1 MTQFERCN
9 IGSIRLHV
17 LPTDRFKTYALAVFI
32 GQPLN
37 EEWIT
42 AGALTPYVLRRGN
55 RRYPETRSF
64 RMKLDE
70 LYGAGFGFDISKRGD
85 YQIAQ
90 FRMDIIND
98 RFVNEG
104 KSFLKEALQYV
115 GETLTDPYV
124 EGHGFKPVYV
134 AQEKETL
141 KRRIESLINDKI
153 RYAAERCIEEM
164 CKGDPYRLSPLGKL
178 EHISNQSEET
188 LYQYYQ
194 EWLNRSII
202 DVYVV
207 GDTTLKETSQYI
219 KEYFKI
225 PERSQIEQDYR
236 QTAYRSD
243 TREVKR
249 VTDRLDVTQGKLNM
263 GFRAYATYSDEAYP
277 AALMYNGILGGYPH
291 SKLFVNVREKA
302 SLAYYAASRLDG
314 HKGILTIQS
323 GIEIKNK
330 EKAAEIILKQIDA
343 MKEGSITDLEID
355 QTRAMMTNQ
364 LREIQDS
371 AFEMIGFDFNRVLS
385 GTLNASVGEMIEA
398 ISRVDKNQ
406 IQQYAEKVELDTIYF
421 LRNREGRAGDESN
434 KA

>member
-1 MTQFERCN
+1 
-9 IGSIRLHV
+9 
-17 LPTDRFKTYALAVFI
+17 
-32 GQPLN
+32 
-37 EEWIT
+37 
-42 AGALTPYVLRRGN
+42 
-55 RRYPETRSF
+55 
-64 RMKLDE
+64 MKLDE